1 MTPVSLIATA
11 IQRERTRAK
20 MSLSA
25 LASQAGVAKST
36 LSQLEGGQGNPSLE
50 TLWAIASAL
59 NIPLS
64 FLFETPKSDFR
75 IIRADEED
83 QLSSDLSGLSSTL
96 LADCPKSCR
105 RDLYRVYLKSGS
117 VREAAAHT
125 QSTVE
130 HAFVCRGKVRLGPE
144 GNLQELSEGDYFR
157 YPADVKHS
165 YEALSDKA
173 MLILIMEN
181 PG

>member
-1 MTPVSLIATA
+1 MTPVSLIAQA

-25 LASQAGVAKST
+25 LAAQAGVAKST

-64 FLFETPKSDFR
+64 FLFETPKADFR

-83 QLSSDLSGLSSTL
+83 QLSSDLSELSSTL
-96 LADCPKSCR
+96 LADCPTSCR
-105 RDLYRVYLKSGS
+105 RDIYRVYLKSGS
-117 VREAAAHT
+117 VREAEAHT
-125 QSTVE
+125 QNTIE
-130 HAFVCRGKVRLGPE
+130 HAFVCRGQVRLGPVD
-144 GNLQELSEGDYFR
+144 NLQELTEGDYFR